1 MRDSM
6 ESIPNI
12 FLKLAHNEMLLSY
25 TTEELE
31 PLVREAG
38 SQSKKLLDDLWV
50 EDGSLPLECNKDI
63 LNALTRWLFARGEN
77 PDVFADRIF
86 AQYKNPYAVPKRVIL
101 RSYLPFI
108 SRFYAATD
116 QRHLLLEALRERS
129 LFHEE
134 YQFFCKCEG
143 EKDRCD
149 YIVNFK
155 DCEASCPMYARWI
168 VKSLQ
173 NAPLYLDLPSF
184 ETATIRA
191 TFQSAELSLL
201 ERRRGVLDN
210 DIFYVDG
217 LAVGKKVPFGDCLRA
232 YGINLQRPELENRS
246 CIRIDQNVN
255 DGLTG
260 CPLLFKDCYYS
271 APVSITEFRYAGGMR
286 CHDPFSKLMSALVKD
301 EFVVWSP
308 LQKAHDALMHRI
320 NNVAEVIYYEAD
332 DSISVNGKHLMRN
345 VPARI
350 LRNILR
356 EYSKTGREE
365 FENREFKR
373 DPEICID
380 ALNPNFESRLN
391 RVVDHL
397 QKVSDIMGL
406 DRHRRGGFRF
416 EPHCHIEFREE
427 PTTRG
432 KAKK

>member
-1 MRDSM
+1 M

-38 SQSKKLLDDLWV
+38 SLSKKLLDDLWV
-50 EDGSLPLECNKDI
+50 EDGAIPLERNKDI

-86 AQYKNPYAVPKRVIL
+86 AQYKNPYAVPKRAIL

-149 YIVNFK
+149 YVVNFK
-155 DCEASCPMYARWI
+155 DCEYSCPTYARWI
-168 VKSLQ
+168 LKSLQ
-173 NAPLYLDLPSF
+173 NSPLYLDLPSF
-184 ETATIRA
+184 ETVSMRA

-217 LAVGKKVPFGDCLRA
+217 LAVGKKVPFGDCLRT

-271 APVSITEFRYAGGMR
+271 APVSITEFRYVGGMR
-286 CHDPFSKLMSALVKD
+286 SHDPFSKLMCALVKD

-308 LQKAHDALMHRI
+308 LQKAHDALMHKI

-416 EPHCHIEFREE
+416 EPHCHIEFKEE
-427 PTTRG
+427 PTTR

>member
-38 SQSKKLLDDLWV
+38 CQSKKLLDDLWV
-50 EDGSLPLECNKDI
+50 EDGSLPLERNKDI

-168 VKSLQ
+168 AEAL
-173 NAPLYLDLPSF
+173 AET
-184 ETATIRA
+184 ETAPKHD
-191 TFQSAELSLL
+191 AELP
-201 ERRRGVLDN
+201 D
-210 DIFYVDG
+210 
-217 LAVGKKVPFGDCLRA
+217 
-232 YGINLQRPELENRS
+232 
-246 CIRIDQNVN
+246 
-255 DGLTG
+255 
-260 CPLLFKDCYYS
+260 
-271 APVSITEFRYAGGMR
+271 
-286 CHDPFSKLMSALVKD
+286 
-301 EFVVWSP
+301 
-308 LQKAHDALMHRI
+308 
-320 NNVAEVIYYEAD
+320 
-332 DSISVNGKHLMRN
+332 
-345 VPARI
+345 
-350 LRNILR
+350 
-356 EYSKTGREE
+356 
-365 FENREFKR
+365 
-373 DPEICID
+373 
-380 ALNPNFESRLN
+380 
-391 RVVDHL
+391 
-397 QKVSDIMGL
+397 
-406 DRHRRGGFRF
+406 
-416 EPHCHIEFREE
+416 
-427 PTTRG
+427 
-432 KAKK
+432 